1 MDFDDLDAGTHAALA
16 SAAKH
21 GAELFAV
28 GPMTPGQTVPTDDA
42 RVTLP
47 GFQAVVAHRGLLV
60 PGFGSDPDAAVR
72 NALSKV

>member
-1 MDFDDLDAGTHAALA
+1 MDVDDLGAGTRTALA

-28 GPMTPGQTVPTDDA
+28 GRMTPGQTVPTDDA

-47 GFQAVVAHRGLLV
+47 GFQAVVARRGMLT
-60 PGFGSDPDAAVR
+60 PGFGSDPDSAVL
-72 NALSKV
+72 NALSKM